1 MSPCMICVWGLF
13 GKTRKFEES
22 LRWKIRLSHEKRIR
36 KARSLRFEKNIHDIE
51 EKIRKEVDLRRNE
64 DIHGCHWE
72 KIRK

>member
-1 MSPCMICVWGLF
+1 M
-13 GKTRKFEES
+13 
-22 LRWKIRLSHEKRIR
+22 SHEKRIR